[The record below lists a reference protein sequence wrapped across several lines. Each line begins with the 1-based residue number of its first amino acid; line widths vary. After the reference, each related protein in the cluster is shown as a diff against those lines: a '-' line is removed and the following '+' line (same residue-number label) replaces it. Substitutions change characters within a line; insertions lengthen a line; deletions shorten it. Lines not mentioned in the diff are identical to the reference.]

1 MRNALLQPF
10 ASLVEEKQLGVHAA
24 AVMQHGA
31 FLGEYRVVPDEPH
44 ILHSLTKSYTS
55 VAVGMLIG
63 EGRLALDDRIASF
76 FPELLPAHPSREL
89 LALSVRDLLRMA
101 PGRDQP
107 SMMANQRGLIED
119 KNWVRYYLSKPF
131 DRMPGERFSY
141 DTGCTYILSA
151 VVQQVSGET
160 TLDFLTPRL
169 FEPLGIEKPYW
180 ETCPMGRSLGG
191 AGLFLRTKELLPF
204 GQLCLQHGI
213 YNGKRLV
220 SADYL
225 AQATSKQIDTQPDAP
240 KDSRCG
246 YGYQFWMCHNGT
258 YRADGAYAQFLIV
271 DEENDAV
278 IAVNSK
284 SDRGQEILDAVWE
297 TVTPLLA
304 ERR

>member
-1 MRNALLQPF
+1 M
-10 ASLVEEKQLGVHAA
+10 
-24 AVMQHGA
+24 
-31 FLGEYRVVPDEPH
+31 
-44 ILHSLTKSYTS
+44 
-55 VAVGMLIG
+55 
-63 EGRLALDDRIASF
+63 
-76 FPELLPAHPSREL
+76 
-89 LALSVRDLLRMA
+89 
-101 PGRDQP
+101 
-107 SMMANQRGLIED
+107 
-119 KNWVRYYLSKPF
+119 
-131 DRMPGERFSY
+131 
-141 DTGCTYILSA
+141 
-151 VVQQVSGET
+151 
-160 TLDFLTPRL
+160 
-169 FEPLGIEKPYW
+169 
-180 ETCPMGRSLGG
+180 
-191 AGLFLRTKELLPF
+191 
-204 GQLCLQHGI
+204 QHGI

>member
-1 MRNALLQPF
+1 MGRFLQAF
-10 ASLVEEKQLGVHAA
+10 SSVVEEKQYGVHAA
-24 AVMQHGA
+24 AVMQHGT
-31 FLGEYRVVPDEPH
+31 LLDEYRTVPDTPH
-44 ILHSLTKSYTS
+44 ILHSLTKSFTS
-55 VAVGMLIG
+55 LAVGMLADDG
-63 EGRLALDDRIASF
+63 KLSLDDKIVSF
-76 FPELLPAHPSREL
+76 FPKQMPSEPCAAL

-107 SMMANQRGLIED
+107 LMMSNQRGQIKD
-119 KNWVRYYLSKPF
+119 RDWVRYYLSMPF

-141 DTGCTYILSA
+141 DTGCTYLLSA
-151 VVQQVSGET
+151 AVQEISGET

-169 FEPLGIEKPYW
+169 FEPLGIPKPYW

-204 GQLCLQHGI
+204 GQLCLQHGV
-213 YNGKRLV
+213 YQGKRLV
-220 SADYL
+220 SEAYL
-225 AQATSKQIDTQPDAP
+225 RQATSKQIDTLPYAP

-278 IAVNSK
+278 VAIQSK
-284 SDRGQEILDAVWE
+284 SDNGQGILDAVWE
-297 TVTPLLA
+297 TVRPLLA
-304 ERR
+304 KQR